1 VGDNRLYTY
10 VIVLRNE
17 TSRYVN
23 IIGFLLA
30 TGSAILFTREM
41 VARNEMILPYLI
53 GVVFIVGLL
62 LWNAYLYF
70 KTDKEIRYSKA
81 LLVAALVWMKMPY
94 FQWLL
99 IVFAVLAVLEY
110 QAKLSPEIGFSSDLV
125 VFNRLFRKKYS
136 WNEIDNVVLK
146 DGVLTIDFKNNK
158 LFQKEIDSGENEASE
173 MEFNLWSQ
181 ERLRDKKISI

>member
-1 VGDNRLYTY
+1 
-10 VIVLRNE
+10 
-17 TSRYVN
+17 VN
-23 IIGFLLA
+23 IVGFLLTA
-30 TGSAILFTREM
+30 GSALLFTREM
-41 VARNEMILPYLI
+41 IARNQVIVPYII

-70 KTDKEIRYSKA
+70 RTDREIRYSKA

-99 IVFAVLAVLEY
+99 IVFAILAVLEY
-110 QAKLSPEIGFSSDLV
+110 QAKLSPEIGFSDEQV

-136 WNEIDNVVLK
+136 WSEIDNVVLK
-146 DGVLTIDFKNNK
+146 DGLLTIDFKNNK

-173 MEFNLWSQ
+173 MEFNLWVIN
-181 ERLRDKKISI
+181 RLKGKT

>member
-1 VGDNRLYTY
+1 M
-10 VIVLRNE
+10 IVLRNE

-23 IIGFLLA
+23 IIGFLLTA
-30 TGSAILFTREM
+30 GSALLFTREM
-41 VARNEMILPYLI
+41 IARNQVILPYII

-99 IVFAVLAVLEY
+99 IVFAILAVLEY
-110 QAKLSPEIGFSSDLV
+110 QAKLSPEIGFSPDQV

-136 WNEIDNVVLK
+136 WKEIDNVVLK
-146 DGVLTIDFKNNK
+146 DGILTIDFENNK

-173 MEFNLWSQ
+173 MEFNLWV
-181 ERLRDKKISI
+181 RDKLKVKS

>member
-1 VGDNRLYTY
+1 MGDNRLYTY

-23 IIGFLLA
+23 IVGFLLVA
-30 TGSAILFTREM
+30 GSALMFTREM
-41 VARNEMILPYLI
+41 IERHEVILPYII
-53 GVVFIVGLL
+53 GVVFIAGLL
-62 LWNAYLYF
+62 LWNTYLYF

-110 QAKLSPEIGFSSDLV
+110 QAKLSAEIGFSPDLV

-136 WNEIDNVVLK
+136 WSEIDNVVLK
-146 DGVLTIDFKNNK
+146 DGLLTIDFKNNK

-173 MEFNLWSQ
+173 MEFNLWAGRQLAVSSGQ
-181 ERLRDKKISI
+181 

>member
-1 VGDNRLYTY
+1 VGDNKLYTY

-23 IIGFLLA
+23 IVGFLLTA
-30 TGSAILFTREM
+30 GSALLFTQEM
-41 VARNEMILPYLI
+41 IARNQVIVPYII
-53 GVVFIVGLL
+53 GVVFIAGLL

-70 KTDKEIRYSKA
+70 RTDKEIRYSKA

-99 IVFAVLAVLEY
+99 IVFAILAVLEY
-110 QAKLSPEIGFSSDLV
+110 QAKLSPEIGFSDEQV

-136 WNEIDNVVLK
+136 WSEIDNVVLK
-146 DGVLTIDFKNNK
+146 DGLLTIDFKNNK

-173 MEFNLWSQ
+173 MEFNLWVIN
-181 ERLRDKKISI
+181 KVKGKT